1 MTAPDSSHHHGPG
14 HGADGQQPPPGTGQA
29 PTMTIGLGRD
39 DPRQWVQAAY
49 TVTDAIEG
57 GQTGPG
63 GKLPTRSELARTLG
77 ISQETAARAYRELAD
92 LGIACL
98 VPGHGYFPARQGR
111 P

>member
-1 MTAPDSSHHHGPG
+1 
-14 HGADGQQPPPGTGQA
+14 
-29 PTMTIGLGRD
+29 MTIGLGRD